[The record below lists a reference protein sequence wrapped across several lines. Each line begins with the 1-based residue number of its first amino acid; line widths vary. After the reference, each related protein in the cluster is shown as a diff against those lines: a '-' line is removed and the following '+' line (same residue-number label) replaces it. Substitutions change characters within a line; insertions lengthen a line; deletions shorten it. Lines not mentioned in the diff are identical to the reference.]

1 MSNKIIFIS
10 FLFFNLFLLINSIKI
25 EDIINNLNSKKQN
38 KQKLKEPEKIRS
50 DSNDEDLIDISS
62 GYKRINP
69 DDQDYFYIPLFCS
82 SDIHGHFY
90 PEEFEVGDISYT
102 KGGLDYLAKYINIIK
117 EEFQNQ
123 FLYLDAG
130 DLFQGGTESTLT
142 KGEIMMDYFNLV
154 NLNASTFG
162 NHEYDES
169 REFLEQ
175 KVSEAKFPFLATNV
189 YDTVKKTKNAF
200 GENHITSK
208 IFTFKVPNKN
218 TNEEEDQIKIGVVGL
233 SMNMPKNQI
242 SGEGFDDI
250 KFLSY
255 KDELVEESKK
265 LRNENGVN
273 SVVLLSHIG
282 LGCGQGNNLTLN
294 MYKPTDKQ
302 ESCSQSSDLYTLINS
317 IDEGVIDAV
326 VTGHSHR
333 EVHHWIRN
341 IPIVSPINY
350 GAYANI
356 IYLPFDRKNNY
367 KFVLNETRIEGPLPI
382 CEKIF
387 KQNDNYKCEFIKA
400 DEIKDY
406 LPLVE
411 YKFHDVK
418 IEKDPILQPVH
429 EKYDEIYNAYNEK
442 ICTIIGTDDTMTI
455 VTNGSFYVG
464 NLMADIQNVITGS
477 EISIVSYGNLR
488 TTWNPGK
495 LPRYKLQDMLPYGN
509 NICSFTMNGNELK
522 KAMKILQTGR
532 KKYYPTSGLKQ
543 IMAKNENGEYYLADI
558 KLFDGYKESEIV
570 SDKEYLVSANS
581 YLIEEAG
588 DDFYDILPWYKPKNI
603 KCDYGKDVDLTE
615 EYLKKQGTIDVRNY
629 MDPNNP
635 RIRFI
640 E

>member
-10 FLFFNLFLLINSIKI
+10 FLSFNLFLLINSIKI
-25 EDIINNLNSKKQN
+25 EDIINNLNSKKRN
-38 KQKLKEPEKIRS
+38 KPKLKEQEKSRTDI
-50 DSNDEDLIDISS
+50 NDEELIDISD
-62 GYKRINP
+62 GYERINP
-69 DDQDYFYIPLFCS
+69 DDPDYFYVPLFCS

-90 PEEFEVGDISYT
+90 PEEFDVGEISYT

-130 DLFQGGTESTLT
+130 DLFQGGTESTIT
-142 KGEIMMDYFNLV
+142 KGEIMMDYFNLI

-189 YDTVKKTKNAF
+189 YDIVKKTKNAF

-208 IFTFKVPNKN
+208 IFTFKV
-218 TNEEEDQIKIGVVGL
+218 EEEVQIKIGVVGL

-242 SGEGFDDI
+242 SGEGFDNI

-255 KDELVEESKK
+255 KDELVQESKK

-273 SVVLLSHIG
+273 AVVLLSHIG
-282 LGCGQGNNLTLN
+282 IGCGQGNNLTLN
-294 MYKPTDKQ
+294 MYKPTDEQ
-302 ESCSQSSDLYTLINS
+302 ESCNQGSDLYALINS

-356 IYLPFDRKNNY
+356 IYLPFNRKNNY
-367 KFVLNETRIEGPLPI
+367 KFVRDEARIEGPLPI

-387 KQNDNYKCEFIKA
+387 KQNYKCEFIKA
-400 DEIKDY
+400 DEIEDY

-429 EKYDEIYNAYNEK
+429 DKYDEIYNVYNEK
-442 ICTIIGTDDTMTI
+442 ICNIIGTDDAMT
-455 VTNGSFYVG
+455 VLANGSFYVG
-464 NLMADIQNVITGS
+464 NLMADVQNVITGS

-509 NICSFTMNGNELK
+509 NICSFTMKGNELK

-543 IMAKNENGEYYLADI
+543 IMAKNEKGEYYLADI
-558 KLFDGYKESEIV
+558 KLFDGYKESEII
-570 SDKEYLVSANS
+570 SDKEYLVSANN

-588 DDFYDILPWYKPKNI
+588 DDFYDILPWYKPRNLN
-603 KCDYGKDVDLTE
+603 CDYGKDVDLTE
-615 EYLKKQGTIDVRNY
+615 EYLKRQGTIDVRNY

>member
-1 MSNKIIFIS
+1 M
-10 FLFFNLFLLINSIKI
+10 
-25 EDIINNLNSKKQN
+25 NSKKQN
-38 KQKLKEPEKIRS
+38 KLNLREHEESKTNR
-50 DSNDEDLIDISS
+50 NNEDLIDISS

-69 DDQDYFYIPLFCS
+69 DDPDYFYVPLFCS

-90 PEEFEVGDISYT
+90 PEEFDVGEISYT

-117 EEFQNQ
+117 EEFNNQ

-130 DLFQGGTESTLT
+130 DLFQGGTESTIT
-142 KGEIMMDYFNLV
+142 DGEIMMDYFNLI

-169 REFLEQ
+169 REFLEK

-189 YDTVKKTKNAF
+189 YDLIKKTKNAF
-200 GENHITSK
+200 GENHISSK
-208 IFTFKVPNKN
+208 IFTFKVPNQ
-218 TNEEEDQIKIGVVGL
+218 NEEEVQIKIGVVGL

-242 SGEGFDDI
+242 SGEGFENI

-255 KDELVEESKK
+255 RDELVEESKK

-273 SVVLLSHIG
+273 AVVLLSHIG
-282 LGCGQGNNLTLN
+282 IGCGQGNNLTLN
-294 MYKPTDKQ
+294 MYKPTDEQ
-302 ESCSQSSDLYTLINS
+302 ESCNQGSDLYALINS

-333 EVHHWIRN
+333 EVHHWISN

-367 KFVLNETRIEGPLPI
+367 KFVRDEARIEGPLPI

-387 KQNDNYKCEFIKA
+387 KSNYKCEFIKA
-400 DEIKDY
+400 DEIGDY
-406 LPLVE
+406 LPLEE

-418 IEKDPILQPVH
+418 IEKDPILKPVH
-429 EKYDEIYNAYNEK
+429 DKYDEIYNVYNEK
-442 ICTIIGTDDTMTI
+442 ICNIIGTNDEMTI
-455 VTNGSFYVG
+455 VTNGSFYIG
-464 NLMADIQNVITGS
+464 NLMADIQKVITGS
-477 EISIVSYGNLR
+477 EISIVAYGNLR

-509 NICSFTMNGNELK
+509 NICSFTMNGKELK
-522 KAMKILQTGR
+522 KTMKILQTGR
-532 KKYYPTSGLKQ
+532 KKYYATSGLKQ
-543 IMAKNENGEYYLADI
+543 IMAKNEKGEYYLSDI
-558 KLFDGYKESEIV
+558 KLFDGYKETEII
-570 SDKEYLVSANS
+570 SDQEYLVSANS
-581 YLIEEAG
+581 FLIKEAG
-588 DDFYDILPWYKPKNI
+588 DDFYNILPWYKPRNL
-603 KCDYGKDVDLTE
+603 KCDYGKEVDLTE
-615 EYLKKQGTIDVRNY
+615 EYLKRQGTIDVRNY

>member
-10 FLFFNLFLLINSIKI
+10 FLSFNLFLLINSIKI
-25 EDIINNLNSKKQN
+25 EDIINNLNSKKRN
-38 KQKLKEPEKIRS
+38 KPKLKEQEKSRTDI
-50 DSNDEDLIDISS
+50 NDEELIDISD
-62 GYKRINP
+62 GYERINP
-69 DDQDYFYIPLFCS
+69 DDPDYFYVPLFCS

-90 PEEFEVGDISYT
+90 PEEFDVGEISYT

-130 DLFQGGTESTLT
+130 DLFQGGTESTIT
-142 KGEIMMDYFNLV
+142 KGEIMMDYFNLI

-189 YDTVKKTKNAF
+189 YDIVKKTKNAF

-208 IFTFKVPNKN
+208 IFTFKV
-218 TNEEEDQIKIGVVGL
+218 EEEVQIKIGVVGL

-242 SGEGFDDI
+242 SGEGFNNI

-255 KDELVEESKK
+255 KDELVQESKK

-273 SVVLLSHIG
+273 AVVLLSHIG
-282 LGCGQGNNLTLN
+282 IGCGQGNNLTLN
-294 MYKPTDKQ
+294 MYKPTDEQ
-302 ESCSQSSDLYTLINS
+302 ESCNQGSDLYALINS

-367 KFVLNETRIEGPLPI
+367 KFVRDEARIEGPLPI

-387 KQNDNYKCEFIKA
+387 KQNYKCEFIKA
-400 DEIKDY
+400 DEIEDY

-429 EKYDEIYNAYNEK
+429 DKYDEIYNVYNEK
-442 ICTIIGTDDTMTI
+442 ICNIIGTDDAMT
-455 VTNGSFYVG
+455 VLANGSFYVG
-464 NLMADIQNVITGS
+464 NLMADVQNVITGS

-543 IMAKNENGEYYLADI
+543 IMAKNEKGEYYLADI
-558 KLFDGYKESEIV
+558 KLFDGYKESEII
-570 SDKEYLVSANS
+570 SDKEYLVSANN

-588 DDFYDILPWYKPKNI
+588 DDFYDILPWYKPRNLN
-603 KCDYGKDVDLTE
+603 CDYGKDVDLTE
-615 EYLKKQGTIDVRNY
+615 EYLKRQGTIDVRNY

>member
-1 MSNKIIFIS
+1 MSNKIFFIFLS
-10 FLFFNLFLLINSIKI
+10 LNLFLLINSIKI

-38 KQKLKEPEKIRS
+38 KLKIKEPEKS
-50 DSNDEDLIDISS
+50 KTNGNDEDLIDISS
-62 GYKRINP
+62 GYERINP
-69 DDQDYFYIPLFCS
+69 DSPDFFYVPLFCS

-90 PEEFEVGDISYT
+90 PEEFEVGDIPYT

-130 DLFQGGTESTLT
+130 DLFQGGVESTLT
-142 KGEIMMDYFNLV
+142 KGEIMMDYFNLI

-189 YDTVKKTKNAF
+189 YDTIKKTKNAF

-208 IFTFKVPNKN
+208 IFTFKVQNKN
-218 TNEEEDQIKIGVVGL
+218 KNEEEDQIKIGVVGL

-242 SGEGFDDI
+242 TGEGFDNI

-273 SVVLLSHIG
+273 AVVLLSHIG

-294 MYKPTDKQ
+294 MYKPTDEQ
-302 ESCSQSSDLYTLINS
+302 ESCSQSSELYTLINS

-400 DEIKDY
+400 EEIKDY

-418 IEKDPILQPVH
+418 IEKDPILQLVH
-429 EKYDEIYNAYNEK
+429 DKYDEIYNVYNEK
-442 ICTIIGTDDTMTI
+442 ICNIIGTDDTMTI
-455 VTNGSFYVG
+455 VNNGSFYIG

-495 LPRYKLQDMLPYGN
+495 LPRYKLQDMLPFGN
-509 NICSFTMNGNELK
+509 YFCSFTMNGNELK

-532 KKYYPTSGLKQ
+532 KKYYATSGLKQ
-543 IMAKNENGEYYLADI
+543 IMAKNEKGEYYLADI

-570 SDKEYLVSANS
+570 SDKEYIVSANS
-581 YLIEEAG
+581 FLIKEAG
-588 DDFYDILPWYKPKNI
+588 DDFYDILPWYIPKNL
-603 KCDYGKDVDLTE
+603 KCEYGKEVDLTE

>member
-1 MSNKIIFIS
+1 MSSKIIFIAY
-10 FLFFNLFLLINSIKI
+10 LYFNLFFLINSLKI

-38 KQKLKEPEKIRS
+38 KVKLKEHEESKTDR
-50 DSNDEDLIDISS
+50 NDEDLIDISS
-62 GYKRINP
+62 GYKRINS
-69 DDQDYFYIPLFCS
+69 DDQNYFYIPLFCS

-90 PEEFEVGDISYT
+90 PEDFDVGEISYK

-117 EEFQNQ
+117 EEFKNQ

-130 DLFQGGTESTLT
+130 DLFQGGTESTIT
-142 KGEIMMDYFNLV
+142 KGEIMMDYFNLI
-154 NLNASTFG
+154 NLNATTFG

-169 REFLEQ
+169 RDFLEQ

-189 YDTVKKTKNAF
+189 YDTIKKTKNVF

-218 TNEEEDQIKIGVVGL
+218 GEEEQIKIGVVGL
-233 SMNMPKNQI
+233 SMNMPQNQI
-242 SGEGFDDI
+242 SGEGFENI

-255 KDELVEESKK
+255 KNELVDESNK

-273 SVVLLSHIG
+273 AVVLLSHIG
-282 LGCGQGNNLTLN
+282 IGCGEGNNLNLN
-294 MYKPTDKQ
+294 MYKPTDEQ
-302 ESCSQSSDLYTLINS
+302 ETCNKGSDLYTLINS
-317 IDEGVIDAV
+317 IDEGIIDAV

-356 IYLPFDRKNNY
+356 IYLPFDRNNNY
-367 KFVLNETRIEGPLPI
+367 KFVRDEARIEGPLPI

-387 KQNDNYKCEFIKA
+387 KQNYKCEFIKE
-400 DEIKDY
+400 DEMEDY

-429 EKYDEIYNAYNEK
+429 DKYDEIYNIYNEK
-442 ICTIIGTDDTMTI
+442 ICNIIGTEDTMTI
-455 VTNGSFYVG
+455 ATNGSFYVG

-488 TTWNPGK
+488 TTWSPGK

-543 IMAKNENGEYYLADI
+543 IMAKNENEEYYLADI
-558 KLFDGYKESEIV
+558 KLFDGYKETEII

-581 YLIEEAG
+581 YLIEQAS
-588 DDFYDILPWYKPKNI
+588 DDFYNILTWYKPKNL

-615 EYLKKQGTIDVRNY
+615 EYLKKQGTIDVRKY

>member
-10 FLFFNLFLLINSIKI
+10 FLSFNLFLLINSIKI
-25 EDIINNLNSKKQN
+25 EDIINNLNSKKRN
-38 KQKLKEPEKIRS
+38 NPKLKEQEKSRT
-50 DSNDEDLIDISS
+50 DSNDEDLIDISD
-62 GYKRINP
+62 GYERINP
-69 DDQDYFYIPLFCS
+69 DDPDYFYVPLFCS

-90 PEEFEVGDISYT
+90 PEEFDVGEISYT

-130 DLFQGGTESTLT
+130 DLFQGGTESTIT
-142 KGEIMMDYFNLV
+142 KGEIMMDYFNLI

-189 YDTVKKTKNAF
+189 YDIVKKTKNAF

-208 IFTFKVPNKN
+208 IFTFKV
-218 TNEEEDQIKIGVVGL
+218 EEEVQIKIGVVGL

-242 SGEGFDDI
+242 SGEGFNNI

-255 KDELVEESKK
+255 KDELVQESKK

-273 SVVLLSHIG
+273 AVVLLSHIG
-282 LGCGQGNNLTLN
+282 IGCGQGNNLTLN
-294 MYKPTDKQ
+294 MYKPTDEQ
-302 ESCSQSSDLYTLINS
+302 ESCNQGSDLYALINS

-367 KFVLNETRIEGPLPI
+367 KFVRDEARIEGPLPI

-387 KQNDNYKCEFIKA
+387 KQNYKCEFIKA
-400 DEIKDY
+400 DEIEDY

-429 EKYDEIYNAYNEK
+429 DKYDEIYNVYNEK
-442 ICTIIGTDDTMTI
+442 ICNIIGTDDAMT
-455 VTNGSFYVG
+455 VLANGSFYVG
-464 NLMADIQNVITGS
+464 NLMADVQNVITGS

-543 IMAKNENGEYYLADI
+543 IMAKNEKGEYYLADI
-558 KLFDGYKESEIV
+558 KLFDGYKESEII
-570 SDKEYLVSANS
+570 SDKEYLVSANN

-588 DDFYDILPWYKPKNI
+588 DDFYDILPWYKPRNLN
-603 KCDYGKDVDLTE
+603 CDYGKDVDLTE
-615 EYLKKQGTIDVRNY
+615 EYLKRQGTIDVRNY

>member
-1 MSNKIIFIS
+1 MSNKIFFIFLS
-10 FLFFNLFLLINSIKI
+10 LNLFLLINSIKI

-38 KQKLKEPEKIRS
+38 KLKIKEPEKS
-50 DSNDEDLIDISS
+50 KTNGNDEDLIDISS
-62 GYKRINP
+62 GYERINP
-69 DDQDYFYIPLFCS
+69 DSPDFFYVPLFCS

-90 PEEFEVGDISYT
+90 PEEFEVGDIPYT

-130 DLFQGGTESTLT
+130 DLFQGGVESTLT
-142 KGEIMMDYFNLV
+142 KGEIMMDYFNLI

-208 IFTFKVPNKN
+208 IFTFKVQNKN
-218 TNEEEDQIKIGVVGL
+218 KNEEEDQIKIGVVGL

-242 SGEGFDDI
+242 TGEGFDNI

-273 SVVLLSHIG
+273 AVVLLSHIG

-294 MYKPTDKQ
+294 MYKPTDEQ
-302 ESCSQSSDLYTLINS
+302 ESCSQSSELYTLINS

-341 IPIVSPINY
+341 IPIVSPINF

-400 DEIKDY
+400 EEIKDY

-418 IEKDPILQPVH
+418 IEKDPILQLVH
-429 EKYDEIYNAYNEK
+429 DKYDEIYNVYNEK
-442 ICTIIGTDDTMTI
+442 ICNIIGTDDTMTI
-455 VTNGSFYVG
+455 VNNGSFYIG

-495 LPRYKLQDMLPYGN
+495 LPRYKLQDMLPFGN
-509 NICSFTMNGNELK
+509 YFCSFTMNGNELK

-543 IMAKNENGEYYLADI
+543 IMAKNEKGEYYLADI

-570 SDKEYLVSANS
+570 SDKEYIVSANS
-581 YLIEEAG
+581 FLIKEAG
-588 DDFYDILPWYKPKNI
+588 DDFYDILPWYIPKNL
-603 KCDYGKDVDLTE
+603 KCEYGKEVDLTE

>member
-10 FLFFNLFLLINSIKI
+10 FLSFNLFLLINSIKI
-25 EDIINNLNSKKQN
+25 EDIINNLNSKKRN
-38 KQKLKEPEKIRS
+38 KPKLKEQEKSRT
-50 DSNDEDLIDISS
+50 DSNDEDLIDISD
-62 GYKRINP
+62 GYERINP
-69 DDQDYFYIPLFCS
+69 DDPDYFYVPLFCS

-90 PEEFEVGDISYT
+90 PEEFDVREISYT

-130 DLFQGGTESTLT
+130 DLFQGGTESTIT
-142 KGEIMMDYFNLV
+142 KGEIMMDYFNLI

-189 YDTVKKTKNAF
+189 YDIVKKTKNAF

-218 TNEEEDQIKIGVVGL
+218 EEEAKIKIGVVGL

-242 SGEGFDDI
+242 SGEGFDNI

-255 KDELVEESKK
+255 KDELVQESKK

-273 SVVLLSHIG
+273 AVVLLSHIG
-282 LGCGQGNNLTLN
+282 IGCGQGNNLTLN
-294 MYKPTDKQ
+294 MYKPTDEQ
-302 ESCSQSSDLYTLINS
+302 ESCNQGSDLYALINS

-367 KFVLNETRIEGPLPI
+367 KFVRDEARIEGPLPI

-387 KQNDNYKCEFIKA
+387 KQNYKCEFIKA
-400 DEIKDY
+400 DEIEDY

-429 EKYDEIYNAYNEK
+429 DKYDEIYNVYNEK
-442 ICTIIGTDDTMTI
+442 ICNIIGTDDAMI
-455 VTNGSFYVG
+455 VVANGSFYVG
-464 NLMADIQNVITGS
+464 NLMADVQNVITGS

-543 IMAKNENGEYYLADI
+543 IMAKDEKGEYYLADI
-558 KLFDGYKESEIV
+558 KLFDGYKESEIK
-570 SDKEYLVSANS
+570 SDQDYLVSANN

-588 DDFYDILPWYKPKNI
+588 DDFYNILPWYKPRNL
-603 KCDYGKDVDLTE
+603 KCDYGKELDLTE
-615 EYLKKQGTIDVRNY
+615 KYLKKQGTIDVRNY

>member
-1 MSNKIIFIS
+1 MSSKIFFIS
-10 FLFFNLFLLINSIKI
+10 FLSFNLFLLINSKKI
-25 EDIINNLNSKKQN
+25 EDILNNLNLKKQN
-38 KQKLKEPEKIRS
+38 KPKLKNYEKSKSI
-50 DSNDEDLIDISS
+50 SNDEDLIDISD

-69 DDQDYFYIPLFCS
+69 DDPNYFYVPLFCS

-90 PEEFEVGDISYT
+90 PEEFEVGEISYK

-130 DLFQGGTESTLT
+130 DLFQGGTESTIT
-142 KGEIMMDYFNLV
+142 NGEIIMDYFNLI

-189 YDTVKKTKNAF
+189 YDTIKKTKNAF

-208 IFTFKVPNKN
+208 IFTFKA
-218 TNEEEDQIKIGVVGL
+218 EDEVQIKIGVVGL
-233 SMNMPKNQI
+233 SMNMPQNQI
-242 SGEGFDDI
+242 SGTGFENI

-255 KDELVEESKK
+255 KDELVAESNK

-273 SVVLLSHIG
+273 AVVLLSHIG
-282 LGCGQGNNLTLN
+282 MGCGQGNNLTLN

-302 ESCSQSSDLYTLINS
+302 ESCSTSSDLYALIDS
-317 IDEGVIDAV
+317 IDEGVIDAI

-333 EVHHWIRN
+333 EVHHWIKN

-367 KFVLNETRIEGPLPI
+367 KFVRDEARIEGPLPV

-387 KQNDNYKCEFIKA
+387 KQNYKCEFIKA
-400 DEIKDY
+400 DEIDQF

-411 YKFHDVK
+411 YKFHGVK

-429 EKYDEIYNAYNEK
+429 DKYDDIYNVYNEK
-442 ICTIIGTDDTMTI
+442 ICNIIGTDDTMTI
-455 VTNGSFYVG
+455 ATNGSFYIG
-464 NLMADIQNVITGS
+464 NLMADLQSLITGAD
-477 EISIVSYGNLR
+477 ISIVSYGNLR

-495 LPRYKLQDMLPYGN
+495 LPRYKLQDMLPYN
-509 NICSFTMNGNELK
+509 NDMCSFTMNGNELK

-532 KKYYPTSGLKQ
+532 KKYYPTSGVKQ
-543 IMAKNENGEYYLADI
+543 IMAKNEKGDYYLADI
-558 KLFDGYKESEIV
+558 KLFDGYKETEIE
-570 SDKEYLVSANS
+570 SDKEYRVSANN
-581 YLIEEAG
+581 YLVQEAG
-588 DDFYDILPWYKPKNI
+588 DDFYNILPWYEPKNLR
-603 KCDYGKDVDLTE
+603 CDYGKELDLVE
-615 EYLKKQGTIDVRNY
+615 QYLKKQGTIDVRNY

-635 RIRFI
+635 RIRFVD
-640 E
+640 

>member
-10 FLFFNLFLLINSIKI
+10 FLSFNLFLLINSIKI
-25 EDIINNLNSKKQN
+25 EDIINNLNSKKRN
-38 KQKLKEPEKIRS
+38 KPKLKEQEKSRTDI
-50 DSNDEDLIDISS
+50 NDEELIDISD
-62 GYKRINP
+62 GYERINP
-69 DDQDYFYIPLFCS
+69 DDPDYFYVPLFCS

-90 PEEFEVGDISYT
+90 PEEFDVGEISYT

-130 DLFQGGTESTLT
+130 DLFQGGTESTIT
-142 KGEIMMDYFNLV
+142 KGEIMMDYFNLI

-189 YDTVKKTKNAF
+189 YDIVKKTKNAF

-208 IFTFKVPNKN
+208 IFTFKV
-218 TNEEEDQIKIGVVGL
+218 EEEVQIKIGVVGL

-242 SGEGFDDI
+242 SGEGFDNI

-255 KDELVEESKK
+255 KDELVQESKK

-273 SVVLLSHIG
+273 AVVLLSHIG
-282 LGCGQGNNLTLN
+282 IGCGQGNNLTLN
-294 MYKPTDKQ
+294 MYKPTDEQ
-302 ESCSQSSDLYTLINS
+302 ESCNQGSDLYALINS

-367 KFVLNETRIEGPLPI
+367 KFVRDEARIEGPLPI

-387 KQNDNYKCEFIKA
+387 KQNYKCEFIKA
-400 DEIKDY
+400 DEIEDY

-429 EKYDEIYNAYNEK
+429 DKYDEIYNVYNEK
-442 ICTIIGTDDTMTI
+442 ICNIIGTDDAMT
-455 VTNGSFYVG
+455 VLANGSFYVG
-464 NLMADIQNVITGS
+464 NLMADVQNVITGS

-543 IMAKNENGEYYLADI
+543 IMAKNEKGEYYLADI
-558 KLFDGYKESEIV
+558 KLFDGYKESEII
-570 SDKEYLVSANS
+570 SDKEYLVSANN

-588 DDFYDILPWYKPKNI
+588 DDFYDILPWYKPRNLN
-603 KCDYGKDVDLTE
+603 CDYGKDVDLTE
-615 EYLKKQGTIDVRNY
+615 EYLKRQGTIDVRNY